1 MWQRRW
7 DAVFE
12 MWHRDVFAQ
21 ICISR
26 TTFLEDQYQNLNQ
39 YNILLYQNS
48 NTCNLNICSD

>member
-26 TTFLEDQYQNLNQ
+26 TTFLEDQYQNHNQ